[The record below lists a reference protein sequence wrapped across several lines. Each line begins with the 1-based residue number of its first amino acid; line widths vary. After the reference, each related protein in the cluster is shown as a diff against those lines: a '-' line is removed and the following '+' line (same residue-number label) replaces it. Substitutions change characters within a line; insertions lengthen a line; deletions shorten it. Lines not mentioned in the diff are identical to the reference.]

1 MVLPSGFIIVIDT
14 HEHLGFLV
22 YTGVPRVPLLT
33 ITPITW
39 NDIVVLEM
47 RLKKP
52 ELHSHPILGGFDM
65 KKGDVVKFTL
75 YDAEQT
81 GTVTKIHQEKGW
93 KGYITVLLKS
103 KNEVLVPVS
112 ILKKG

>member
-1 MVLPSGFIIVIDT
+1 
-14 HEHLGFLV
+14 
-22 YTGVPRVPLLT
+22 
-33 ITPITW
+33 
-39 NDIVVLEM
+39 
-47 RLKKP
+47 
-52 ELHSHPILGGFDM
+52 M